1 MHFAPLLMTSVPGLH
16 CWIYLLTAFTE
27 RGNSKAPI
35 PFIEQAIS
43 IVLSDDCW
51 MIAMNACTKT
61 SLKSLGTSSYF
72 FLFHFWSAA
81 NTPHVGMPILYDTYF
96 YVSYYFS
103 IFRNS
108 RFLPIKAR
116 ASKALSF
123 GLLAGMAFGKM
134 SSNSKGHPEP
144 GTYHQVTQIES
155 ARLATERICKFC
167 LGMACISSGF
177 LAPVPWDG

>member
-1 MHFAPLLMTSVPGLH
+1 MLHSARDRNSVSTVLRGL
-16 CWIYLLTAFTE
+16 
-27 RGNSKAPI
+27 
-35 PFIEQAIS
+35 
-43 IVLSDDCW
+43 
-51 MIAMNACTKT
+51 
-61 SLKSLGTSSYF
+61 
-72 FLFHFWSAA
+72 FLF
-81 NTPHVGMPILYDTYF
+81 ILFESFQLVSLTRLKFTIIRFLPSFQADLYF

-167 LGMACISSGF
+167 LGMACISLGF
-177 LAPVPWDG
+177 LAPVIWDG